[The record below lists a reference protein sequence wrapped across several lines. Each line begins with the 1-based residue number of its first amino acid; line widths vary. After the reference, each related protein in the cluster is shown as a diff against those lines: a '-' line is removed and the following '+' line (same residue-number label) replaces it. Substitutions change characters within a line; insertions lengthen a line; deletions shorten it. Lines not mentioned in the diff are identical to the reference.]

1 MHHIIMQGQLATHQ
15 TNLHAC
21 GHLIATKSRKY
32 TITAW
37 EFQNLPFTTSLFLMC
52 KDPSDSDFHY

>member
-37 EFQNLPFTTSLFLMC
+37 EFQNLPLLPPPYF
-52 KDPSDSDFHY
+52 